1 MFGESGS
8 GKTVMLSSFYG
19 ATQER
24 SFWDTSLVDV
34 TALDTGQGHRLLAN
48 YVGMRDDGRRPAANR
63 SGPGPGMDI
72 LDKPRCSFL
81 PVIALRRN
89 NTKRST
95 TKAICMPPP
104 GTVFK

>member
-1 MFGESGS
+1 MKIDRVLEQQVAVFGESGS

-48 YVGMRDDGRRPAANR
+48 YVGMRDDGRRPAAR
-63 SGPGPGMDI
+63 RDLS
-72 LDKPRCSFL
+72 
-81 PVIALRRN
+81 IAARL
-89 NTKRST
+89 
-95 TKAICMPPP
+95 
-104 GTVFK
+104 